1 MKYRKANVKDIDSLY
16 EIEAKHFTHPWTKEQ
31 FLYEISENEFS
42 TILVAEDQNKIVGF
56 LVYWILFDNAQI
68 CNVCVVDDYR
78 KRGIASDLFD
88 IAETAFR
95 ISECFSITLEVRV
108 SNVAAINLYRK
119 RGFSIVCTKKGY
131 YKDGED
137 AYYMMKGVEING

>member
-78 KRGIASDLFD
+78 KKGIASDLFD

-95 ISECFSITLEVRV
+95 INECFSITLEVRV

-119 RGFSIVCTKKGY
+119 RGFSIVCTKKSY
-131 YKDGED
+131 Y
-137 AYYMMKGVEING
+137 